1 MKIFMKELISAS
13 LLLEIGLCMMTQWA
27 FGDFKWPLTFER
39 EINIEYWGRGEVEVV
54 GRGGLVNPPQDLYD
68 YVPSNRVMI
77 MGLLIMKGVS
87 LFEAFLERGVIL
99 QVHRNFKKYQLLL

>member
-1 MKIFMKELISAS
+1 MKELISAS
-13 LLLEIGLCMMTQWA
+13 LLLEIGLCMMAQWP

-39 EINIEYWGRGEVEVV
+39 EINVNYWGRGV
-54 GRGGLVNPPQDLYD
+54 VNPPQDLYG

-77 MGLLIMKGVS
+77 MRLLIMKLVS

-99 QVHRNFKKYQLLL
+99 QVHRNFKKYQLQF